1 MQGRECLHCHYLAIL
16 QTLSGFS
23 GYRRCRWLRHFTASG
38 QWSERFTDYCEPT
51 LVVGGVAVEMVVD
64 DMLDKVTDAVT
75 GSTEESGDTLDTVK
89 RVVADCHLMLVVLAE
104 LNQTKV
110 CLAVIFEVALA
121 LLGGWTGWLGLSV
134 FALSGDW
141 LDIGVD
147 GIFHSF
153 GKI

>member
-1 MQGRECLHCHYLAIL
+1 MQGRKCLHCHYLAIL
-16 QTLSGFS
+16 LILTDYPATGVADGFAIS
-23 GYRRCRWLRHFTASG
+23 LPWG
-38 QWSERFTDYCEPT
+38 QWSERFTYQGKPAF
-51 LVVGGVAVEMVVD
+51 VIGRVAVEMLVY
-64 DMLDKVTDAVT
+64 DMLDKVADTVAGT
-75 GSTEESGDTLDTVK
+75 AEESCDALHAVK
-89 RVVADCHLMLVVLAE
+89 RVVADCHLMLVVLTE
-104 LNQTKV
+104 LNQREV
-110 CLAVIFEVALA
+110 CLPVIFEVAFA

>member
-51 LVVGGVAVEMVVD
+51 LVVGGVAVEMVVY
-64 DMLDKVTDAVT
+64 DMLDEVADAVI
-75 GSTEESGDTLDTVK
+75 GSTEESSDALNTVK
-89 RVVADCHLMLVVLAE
+89 RVVADCNLMLVVLAE
-104 LNQTKV
+104 LNQREV
-110 CLAVIFEVALA
+110 CLPVIFKFALA
-121 LLGGWTGWLGLSV
+121 LLGGGTGWLGLSV
-134 FALSGDW
+134 FARSGDW

>member
-23 GYRRCRWLRHFTASG
+23 GYRRCRWLRHSTAFS

-51 LVVGGVAVEMVVD
+51 LVVGGVAVEMVVY
-64 DMLDKVTDAVT
+64 DMLDEVADAVI
-75 GSTEESGDTLDTVK
+75 GSTEESSDALNTVK
-89 RVVADCHLMLVVLAE
+89 RVVADCHLMLVILAE
-104 LNQTKV
+104 LDQREV
-110 CLAVIFEVALA
+110 CLTVIFEVALA
-121 LLGGWTGWLGLSV
+121 LLGGGAVRLGLSG
-134 FALSGDW
+134 FALPSDR

>member
-1 MQGRECLHCHYLAIL
+1 
-16 QTLSGFS
+16 
-23 GYRRCRWLRHFTASG
+23 
-38 QWSERFTDYCEPT
+38 
-51 LVVGGVAVEMVVD
+51 MVVD
-64 DMLDKVTDAVT
+64 DMLDKVADAVS

-104 LNQTKV
+104 LNQTEV

-121 LLGGWTGWLGLSV
+121 LLGGGAGWLGLSV

>member
-51 LVVGGVAVEMVVD
+51 LVVGGVAVEMVVY
-64 DMLDKVTDAVT
+64 DMLDEVADAVI
-75 GSTEESGDTLDTVK
+75 GSTEESSDALNTVK
-89 RVVADCHLMLVVLAE
+89 RVVADCNLMLVVLAE
-104 LNQTKV
+104 LNQREV
-110 CLAVIFEVALA
+110 CLPVIFKFALA
-121 LLGGWTGWLGLSV
+121 LLGGGTGWLGLSV

>member
-64 DMLDKVTDAVT
+64 DMLDKVADAVT

-104 LNQTKV
+104 LNQTEV

-121 LLGGWTGWLGLSV
+121 LLGGGAGWLGLSV

>member
-1 MQGRECLHCHYLAIL
+1 MLIDDVLDE
-16 QTLSGFS
+16 
-23 GYRRCRWLRHFTASG
+23 
-38 QWSERFTDYCEPT
+38 
-51 LVVGGVAVEMVVD
+51 VA
-64 DMLDKVTDAVT
+64 DAVT
-75 GSTEESGDTLDTVK
+75 GTAKESGDAFHAVK
-89 RVVADCHLMLVVLAE
+89 RVVADCHLMLVVLAQLYQRE
-104 LNQTKV
+104 V
-110 CLAVIFEVALA
+110 CLSVIFEVAFA